1 MYFNYITNSFSQSP
15 KEKTREETVTE
26 IVKEHVTEIETDED
40 GNEHEVQKE
49 VEKEVEKTVTVEIH
63 VPEDCVEVDD
73 ELCETMFNEINAST
87 IPKAI
92 FANEYTHYPEVRE
105 LEIIVDQIAEKRK
118 RITDLKRKLDE
129 TDYQAIKYAEGF
141 ISETDYA
148 PMKALRQAYR
158 DEINR
163 LEAELASA

>member
-1 MYFNYITNSFSQSP
+1 MKYLKLYSD
-15 KEKTREETVTE
+15 KTWMESVALRGKPDT
-26 IVKEHVTEIETDED
+26 IELTDEEFAQI
-40 GNEHEVQKE
+40 G
-49 VEKEVEKTVTVEIH
+49 VTKRFENGVLI
-63 VPEDCVEVDD
+63 D
-73 ELCETMFNEINAST
+73 
-87 IPKAI
+87 IPQA
-92 FANEYTHYPEVRE
+92 E
-105 LEIIVDQIAEKRK
+105 LEIMRLAQLEYEQQLQRQAEIDEIQRK
-118 RITDLKRKLDE
+118 ISEAKAKLSQ

>member
-1 MYFNYITNSFSQSP
+1 MKYLKLYSD
-15 KEKTREETVTE
+15 KTWMESRALKGKPDT
-26 IVKEHVTEIETDED
+26 IELTDEEFAQI
-40 GNEHEVQKE
+40 G
-49 VEKEVEKTVTVEIH
+49 VTKRFENGVLIDI
-63 VPEDCVEVDD
+63 PQA
-73 ELCETMFNEINAST
+73 ELETMRLARLEYEQQLQRQAEIDEIQRKIDET
-87 IPKAI
+87 KA
-92 FANEYTHYPEVRE
+92 
-105 LEIIVDQIAEKRK
+105 
-118 RITDLKRKLDE
+118 KLSQ

>member
-1 MYFNYITNSFSQSP
+1 MKYLKLYSDKSWMESVALRGKPDT
-15 KEKTREETVTE
+15 
-26 IVKEHVTEIETDED
+26 IELTDEEFAQI
-40 GNEHEVQKE
+40 G
-49 VEKEVEKTVTVEIH
+49 VTKRFENGVLIDI
-63 VPEDCVEVDD
+63 PQA
-73 ELCETMFNEINAST
+73 ELETMRLAQLEYEQQLQRQAEIDEIQRKISEA
-87 IPKAI
+87 KA
-92 FANEYTHYPEVRE
+92 
-105 LEIIVDQIAEKRK
+105 
-118 RITDLKRKLDE
+118 KLSQ

>member
-1 MYFNYITNSFSQSP
+1 MKYLKLYSDKTWMESQALKGKP
-15 KEKTREETVTE
+15 DT
-26 IVKEHVTEIETDED
+26 IELTDEEFAQI
-40 GNEHEVQKE
+40 G
-49 VEKEVEKTVTVEIH
+49 VTKRFENGVLIDI
-63 VPEDCVEVDD
+63 PQA
-73 ELCETMFNEINAST
+73 ELETMRLARLEYEQQLQRQAEIDEIQRKINET
-87 IPKAI
+87 KA
-92 FANEYTHYPEVRE
+92 
-105 LEIIVDQIAEKRK
+105 
-118 RITDLKRKLDE
+118 KLSQ

>member
-1 MYFNYITNSFSQSP
+1 MKYLKLYSD
-15 KEKTREETVTE
+15 KTWMESRALKGKPGT
-26 IVKEHVTEIETDED
+26 IELTDEEFAQIGVTKRFENGVLID
-40 GNEHEVQKE
+40 IPQDELETMRLARLEYEQQLQRQAEIDEVQRKIS
-49 VEKEVEKTVTVEIH
+49 EI
-63 VPEDCVEVDD
+63 
-73 ELCETMFNEINAST
+73 
-87 IPKAI
+87 KA
-92 FANEYTHYPEVRE
+92 
-105 LEIIVDQIAEKRK
+105 
-118 RITDLKRKLDE
+118 KLSQ

>member
-1 MYFNYITNSFSQSP
+1 MKYLKLYSDKSWMESVALRGKPGT
-15 KEKTREETVTE
+15 
-26 IVKEHVTEIETDED
+26 IELTDEEFAQIGVTKRFENGVLID
-40 GNEHEVQKE
+40 IPQSELETMRLARLEYEQQLQRQAEIDEVQRKIS
-49 VEKEVEKTVTVEIH
+49 EI
-63 VPEDCVEVDD
+63 
-73 ELCETMFNEINAST
+73 
-87 IPKAI
+87 KA
-92 FANEYTHYPEVRE
+92 
-105 LEIIVDQIAEKRK
+105 
-118 RITDLKRKLDE
+118 KLSQ

>member
-1 MYFNYITNSFSQSP
+1 MKYLKLYSD
-15 KEKTREETVTE
+15 KTWMESVALKGKPGT
-26 IVKEHVTEIETDED
+26 IELTDEEFAQIGVTKRFENGVLID
-40 GNEHEVQKE
+40 IPQAELETMRLAQLEYEQQLQRQAEIDEVQRK
-49 VEKEVEKTVTVEIH
+49 I
-63 VPEDCVEVDD
+63 D
-73 ELCETMFNEINAST
+73 ET
-87 IPKAI
+87 KA
-92 FANEYTHYPEVRE
+92 
-105 LEIIVDQIAEKRK
+105 
-118 RITDLKRKLDE
+118 KLSQ

>member
-1 MYFNYITNSFSQSP
+1 MKYLKLYSDKSWMESVALRGKPNT
-15 KEKTREETVTE
+15 
-26 IVKEHVTEIETDED
+26 IELTDEEFAQIGVTKRFENGVLID
-40 GNEHEVQKE
+40 IPQSELETMRLARLEYEQQLQRQAEIDEVQRKIS
-49 VEKEVEKTVTVEIH
+49 EI
-63 VPEDCVEVDD
+63 
-73 ELCETMFNEINAST
+73 
-87 IPKAI
+87 KA
-92 FANEYTHYPEVRE
+92 
-105 LEIIVDQIAEKRK
+105 
-118 RITDLKRKLDE
+118 KLSQ

>member
-1 MYFNYITNSFSQSP
+1 MCLALLEYEQQLQRQAEIDEIQRKIDETKAKLSQ
-15 KEKTREETVTE
+15 
-26 IVKEHVTEIETDED
+26 
-40 GNEHEVQKE
+40 
-49 VEKEVEKTVTVEIH
+49 
-63 VPEDCVEVDD
+63 
-73 ELCETMFNEINAST
+73 
-87 IPKAI
+87 
-92 FANEYTHYPEVRE
+92 
-105 LEIIVDQIAEKRK
+105 
-118 RITDLKRKLDE
+118 